1 MENKQQKSNQE
12 KSAGCGVRI
21 HKSHFCPPLTH
32 HNLTATATT
41 PNSSTSTSTT
51 IPTITHNTALSLLTN
66 LPPPPL
72 HEH

>member
-1 MENKQQKSNQE
+1 VGHGKQATKIKSG
-12 KSAGCGVRI
+12 KISRI

-51 IPTITHNTALSLLTN
+51 IPTTTHNTALSLLTN